1 MNTPYVEDDYLL
13 LSGVQHFAFCKRQWG
28 LIHIEQQ
35 WLENQSTT
43 EGHLMHERAHDQTIH
58 NESIDL
64 VVTRSMW
71 LTSKQL
77 GLYGIAD
84 VVEFF
89 FSKDSSKGIQI
100 PDKKGYWIPHP
111 VEYKKGKPKTDDR
124 DQVQVCAQAICL
136 EEMLE
141 VSIEYG
147 DLFYGQTK
155 HREKV
160 VFTKSLRERV
170 MSLSN
175 EMHEIFQQGITPIAR
190 YEKKCKYCSL
200 LHLCN
205 PKILMKRST
214 VEEYIHSMA
223 NQVESKQEETDSEM
237 KK

>member
-1 MNTPYVEDDYLL
+1 MNPPYVENDFLL

-64 VVTRSMW
+64 VTTRSMW
-71 LTSKQL
+71 LTSKHL

-84 VVEFF
+84 IVEFYF
-89 FSKDSSKGIQI
+89 TDDSSKGIQL
-100 PDKKGYWIPHP
+100 PAKKGYWIPHP

-136 EEMLE
+136 EEMLQ

-147 DLFYGQTK
+147 SLYYGQTK
-155 HREKV
+155 HRVKI
-160 VFTKSLRERV
+160 VFSKGLRERV
-170 MSLSN
+170 LSLSK
-175 EMHEIFQQGITPIAR
+175 EMHEIFTQGVTPIAR
-190 YEKKCKYCSL
+190 YEKKCKSCSL
-200 LHLCN
+200 LHICN
-205 PKILMKRST
+205 PKILLKRSS
-214 VEEYIHSMA
+214 VGEYIHSMT
-223 NQVESKQEETDSEM
+223 NDNDSKQEEIDWD
-237 KK
+237 